1 MTQTQVNF
9 HIHTQAEAASNFYA
23 KIAILETT
31 LLAAPNDIM
40 NAINWNSLI
49 DWILS
54 KMELNYQSLELNL
67 ILQYTLEYVINVH
80 NGKLFFI
87 WLAKEGQ
94 IDVVQPLQG
103 F

>member
-1 MTQTQVNF
+1 
-9 HIHTQAEAASNFYA
+9 
-23 KIAILETT
+23 
-31 LLAAPNDIM
+31 
-40 NAINWNSLI
+40 
-49 DWILS
+49 
-54 KMELNYQSLELNL
+54 MELNYQSLELNL
-67 ILQYTLEYVINVH
+67 ILQYTLEYLMNVH

>member
-49 DWILS
+49 DGILS

-67 ILQYTLEYVINVH
+67 ILQYTLEYLINVH
-80 NGKLFFI
+80 NGKLFSY
-87 WLAKEGQ
+87 G
-94 IDVVQPLQG
+94 LQK
-103 F
+103 